1 MARRGSGMPQ
11 ISAAFAGWTS
21 RITLIK
27 RVESVVDGFVQNT
40 DTNISFYG
48 TIQPLSPREIELKPE
63 GQRSFTW
70 LQIHCRAQALTLIP
84 HDRITYQ
91 GKWYKVMAIKDYSLN
106 GYVEYHLCQDFQ
118 NGGDSCNP

>member
-1 MARRGSGMPQ
+1 MPQ

-27 RVESVVDGFVQNT
+27 RVESVVDGFVENT
-40 DTNISFYG
+40 DMPISFYG

-106 GYVEYHLCQDFQ
+106 NYVEYHLVQDYQ
-118 NGGDSCNP
+118 DRGGAPCNP